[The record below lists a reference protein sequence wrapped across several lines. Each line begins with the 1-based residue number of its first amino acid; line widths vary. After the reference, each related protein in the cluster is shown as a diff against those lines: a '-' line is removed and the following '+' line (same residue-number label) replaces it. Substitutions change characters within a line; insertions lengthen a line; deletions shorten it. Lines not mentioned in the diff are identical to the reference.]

1 MTSIKFVCYSISSS
15 KEVVA
20 HSLEVVVHIVEA
32 HSSVVVGVHSLVHSL
47 EGVDPGVEV
56 HVDCEVAV
64 ASLEMEGVLSTYLG
78 CAASSVEGRRPL
90 DPVVAC

>member
-1 MTSIKFVCYSISSS
+1 M
-15 KEVVA
+15 
-20 HSLEVVVHIVEA
+20 EVVVHIVEA
-32 HSSVVVGVHSLVHSL
+32 HSSVVGVHSLVHSL

-64 ASLEMEGVLSTYLG
+64 ASLEMEAVLSTYLG